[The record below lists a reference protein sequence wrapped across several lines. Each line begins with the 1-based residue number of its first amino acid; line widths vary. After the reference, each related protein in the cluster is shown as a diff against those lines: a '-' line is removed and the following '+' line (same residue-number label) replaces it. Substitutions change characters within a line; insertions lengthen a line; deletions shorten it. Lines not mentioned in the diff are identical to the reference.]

1 MPPGSRPGTSWRPQ
15 PSFSP
20 GSSRMATATR
30 IPPPVKELKRLG
42 QSLWL
47 DNIRRQLITSGELA
61 RLRDEGLSGVT
72 SNPTIFEKAV
82 SGSNDYDEAMVQ
94 LVRAGH
100 KPEEILW
107 ELMVE
112 DVSAAADVFR
122 PIYDKTKGHD
132 GFVSIE
138 VSPTVANSTRRTIAF
153 AEDLRE
159 RCRRP
164 NVMVKIPAT
173 KEGIGAIYDQISKG
187 HNINITLIFSVDRYG
202 EVMEA
207 YLSGLEKLHKG
218 GGELRSVAS
227 VASFFVS
234 RVDTKV
240 DKTLAQKIELST
252 DPAQKR
258 ALERLYGKAAIANSK
273 IAYERFGKTFSGPR
287 WDKLKKAGAQLQ
299 RPLWAS
305 TSTKDPRYPDTY
317 YVEELIGP
325 DTVDTIPP
333 ATLAAFREHGEV
345 RRSLDENVDLS
356 RRQLKQLADAGI
368 DLDQV
373 TNELEVEG
381 VAAFTKSFESLLQ
394 TLSKAAKDIRAGK
407 GPRQWHSLGG
417 LQPAVDA
424 QVAKLQKDDAP
435 RRLWAKDS
443 TLWTPDPAKRQEIH
457 DRLGWLDV
465 ADKMLEKAAELREV
479 AFLGRKFSDVVLLGM
494 GGSSLCPDV
503 LRHTFG
509 AVKGH
514 PKLHVLDT
522 TDPATILG
530 VRAKIKLPTTLF
542 IVASKSGETTETLS
556 HFAFF
561 FDQTKRNGKQFAA
574 ITDPGTSLEKLAK
587 DNGFRWIFSNP
598 PDIGGRYSALSY
610 FGLVPGALMGVNDA
624 ELLERAV
631 EMEHSCADSVP
642 VESNPGAWLG
652 AVMGRLAT
660 QGRNKVTLITSPKVA
675 TFGYWV
681 EQLIAESTGKE
692 GKGIVPIEGEPVGKS
707 AVYGDDRLF
716 VYIRMDADPP
726 HRGVQSLEKSGHPVI
741 TLTMRDKLDLGGEF
755 FCWEVATAIAGAVLG
770 IDAFDQ
776 PNVQESKDNT
786 KKVLAR
792 FKQAGKLPA
801 AESVAAA
808 KAKSGIAALLKQA
821 KRGAYFAIMAYTART
836 PGSEA
841 AIAAIRTA
849 IRDKTTIATTAG
861 YGPRFLHSSG
871 QLHKGGPRTG
881 LFLQIVQ
888 EDAKDVV
895 IPGQP
900 YSFSVLKQAQSLGDL
915 QSLTSR
921 RLPVMRVTLGRDPT
935 AGWRVLAA
943 AVKSAVR

>member
-1 MPPGSRPGTSWRPQ
+1 
-15 PSFSP
+15 
-20 GSSRMATATR
+20 MATRSTAL
-30 IPPPVKELKRLG
+30 KEIRQAG

-61 RLRDEGLSGVT
+61 RLRDEGVTGVT

-82 SGSNDYDEAMVQ
+82 SGSTDYDEAMVS
-94 LVRAGH
+94 LVRAG
-100 KPEEILW
+100 KRPEEMLW
-107 ELMVE
+107 QLMVE

-122 PIYDKTKGHD
+122 AVHERSKMHD
-132 GFVSIE
+132 GYVSIE
-138 VSPTVANSTRRTIAF
+138 VSPTVANNTRRTIAF
-153 AEDLRE
+153 AEDLRD
-159 RCRRP
+159 RCHRP

-173 KEGIGAIYDQISKG
+173 KEGIPAIHDQVAKG
-187 HNINITLIFSVDRYG
+187 HNINITLIFSVDRYA
-202 EVMEA
+202 EVVEA
-207 YLSGLEKLHKG
+207 YLSGLEKHMKAG
-218 GGELRSVAS
+218 GDLRKVAS

-240 DKTLAQKIELST
+240 DKILTEKIALST

-273 IAYERFGKTFSGPR
+273 MAYERFQQLFSGPR
-287 WDKLKKAGAQLQ
+287 WEKLRKAGAQTQ
-299 RPLWAS
+299 RCLWAS

-325 DTVDTIPP
+325 DTVDTVPP

-345 RRSLDENVDLS
+345 RRSLDENVELAK
-356 RRQLKQLADAGI
+356 RQLKQLADAGI

-373 TNELEVEG
+373 TRELEVEG
-381 VAAFTKSFESLLQ
+381 VDAFTKSFE
-394 TLSKAAKDIRAGK
+394 TLVDALRKESQKIKSGK
-407 GPRQWHSLGG
+407 GPRQWYSLGQ
-417 LQPAVDA
+417 LQPKVDA
-424 QVAKLQKDDAP
+424 RVAQLQKEDAP

-443 TLWTPDPAKRQEIH
+443 TLWTSDPAKRDEIR
-457 DRLGWLDV
+457 DRLGWLSV
-465 ADKMLEKAAELREV
+465 ADQMLEHVAELKQLARD
-479 AFLGRKFSDVVLLGM
+479 ARTYSDVVLLGM

-503 LRHTFG
+503 LRNTFG
-509 AVKGH
+509 STKGH
-514 PKLHVLDT
+514 PRLHVLDT

-530 VRAKIKLPTTLF
+530 VRAKIRIQDTLF

-556 HFAFF
+556 HFAYFWGEVNS
-561 FDQTKRNGKQFAA
+561 NGRAGAAGRHFAA

-587 DNGFRWIFSNP
+587 EHGFRWIFRNP

-610 FGLVPGALMGVNDA
+610 FGLVPGALIGVDVA
-624 ELLERAV
+624 EMLERAV
-631 EMEHSCADSVP
+631 EMSHSCADSVP
-642 VESNPGAWLG
+642 VDKNPGVWLG
-652 AVMGRLAT
+652 AVMGELALG
-660 QGRNKVTLITSPKVA
+660 GRNKVTLIASPRIA

-692 GKGIVPIEGEPVGKS
+692 GKGIVPVEGEPVGKP

-716 VYIRMDADPP
+716 VYIRMDGDAP
-726 HRGVQSLEKSGHPVI
+726 HRAVQALEKAGQPVV
-741 TLTMRDKLDLGGEF
+741 TLTMRDRLDLGGEF
-755 FCWEVATAIAGAVLG
+755 LRWEIATAIAGSILR

-786 KKVLAR
+786 KKVLAK
-792 FKQAGKLPA
+792 FKASGKLPP
-801 AESVAAA
+801 AESVAAS
-808 KAKSGIAALLKQA
+808 KSKSGLKALLDRA
-821 KRGAYFAIMAYTART
+821 KPGAYFAIMAYTTRT
-836 PGSEA
+836 AGSEA

-849 IRDKTTIATTAG
+849 VRDHTHHATTAG
-861 YGPRFLHSSG
+861 YGPRFLHSTG
-871 QLHKGGPRTG
+871 QLHKGGPKTG

-888 EDAKDVV
+888 DDTKDVA

-921 RLPVMRVTLGRDPT
+921 RLPVLRVTLGKDAA
-935 AGWRVLAA
+935 AGWKALAA

>member
-1 MPPGSRPGTSWRPQ
+1 MAAGRAQGAFQPATDRRPTP
-15 PSFSP
+15 
-20 GSSRMATATR
+20 
-30 IPPPVKELKRLG
+30 IKELREIG

-61 RLRDEGLSGVT
+61 RLRDEGLTGVT

-82 SGSNDYDEAMVQ
+82 SGSTDYDEAMVQ
-94 LVRAGH
+94 LVREKKRPADM
-100 KPEEILW
+100 LW

-112 DVSAAADVFR
+112 DIQAAADTFR
-122 PIYDKTKGHD
+122 PVYDKTRGKD

-138 VSPTVANSTRRTIAF
+138 VSPTVANNTRQTIRW

-159 RCRRP
+159 RTHRP

-173 KEGIGAIYDQISKG
+173 KEGLPAIQDQISKG
-187 HNINITLIFSVDRYG
+187 HNINVTLIFSVDRYA
-202 EVMEA
+202 EVVDA
-207 YLSGLEKLHKG
+207 YLSGLEKLHSDG
-218 GGELRSVAS
+218 GDLAKVAS

-240 DKTLAQKIELST
+240 DKQLAEKINAT
-252 DPAQKR
+252 PDPREKQ

-273 IAYERFGKTFSGPR
+273 MAYERFKELFDGPR
-287 WDKLKKAGAQLQ
+287 WEKLEKAGALTQ
-299 RPLWAS
+299 RCLWAS

-333 ATLAAFREHGEV
+333 QTLAAFREHGEV
-345 RRSLDENVDLS
+345 RRSLDENVGLAT
-356 RRQLKQLADAGI
+356 RQLKQLAEAGI
-368 DLDQV
+368 SLDQV
-373 TNELEVEG
+373 TQELEVEG
-381 VAAFTKSFESLLQ
+381 VEAFTKSFESLLA
-394 TLSKAAKDIRAGK
+394 TLTKASRDIRAGK
-407 GPRQWHSLGG
+407 GPRQWYSLGR
-417 LQPAVDA
+417 LQPVVDA
-424 QVAKLQKDDAP
+424 QVAKLQKEDAP

-443 TLWTPDPAKRQEIH
+443 TLWSSDPAKRQEIH

-465 ADKMLEKAAELREV
+465 AEKMLEHSHQFTALARD
-479 AFLGRKFSDVVLLGM
+479 GRAYTDVVLLGM

-503 LRHTFG
+503 LRNTFG
-509 AVKGH
+509 AIKGQ
-514 PKLHVLDT
+514 PRLHVLDT
-522 TDPATILG
+522 TDPATILS
-530 VRAKIKLPTTLF
+530 VRAKIRIGKTLF

-556 HFAFF
+556 HFAYFWE
-561 FDQTKRNGKQFAA
+561 QAKGKGRQFAA
-574 ITDPGTSLEKLAK
+574 ITDPGSGLEKLAK
-587 DNGFRWIFSNP
+587 DHDFRWIFPNP

-610 FGLVPGALMGVNDA
+610 FGLVPGALMGINVG
-624 ELLERAV
+624 EMLERAT
-631 EMEHSCADSVP
+631 EMAHSCADSVP
-642 VESNPGAWLG
+642 VEKNPGVWLG
-652 AVMGRLAT
+652 AVMGRMAL
-660 QGRNKVTLITSPKVA
+660 QGRNKVTLIASPRVA

-692 GKGIVPIEGEPVGKS
+692 GKGIVPIEGEAVGKP

-716 VYIRMDADPP
+716 VYMRMAADPP
-726 HRGVQSLEKSGHPVI
+726 NRAVQALEKAGQPVI

-755 FCWEVATAIAGAVLG
+755 FRWEVATAIAGAVLG

-786 KKVLAR
+786 KKVLAK
-792 FKQAGKLPA
+792 FKQTGKLPP

-808 KAKSGIAALLKQA
+808 KAKAGIASLLSKA
-821 KRGAYFAIMAYTART
+821 KRSAYFAIMAYTTRT

-841 AIAAIRTA
+841 AIASIRTA
-849 IRDKTTIATTAG
+849 VRDKTKIATTAG
-861 YGPRFLHSSG
+861 YGPRFLHSTG
-871 QLHKGGPRTG
+871 QLHKGGPKTG

-888 EDAKDVV
+888 DDTRDVK

-900 YSFSVLKQAQSLGDL
+900 FSFAVLKQSQSLGDL

-921 RLPVMRVTLGRDPT
+921 RLPVLRVTVGRDPA
-935 AGWRVLAA
+935 AGWRALAA

>member
-1 MPPGSRPGTSWRPQ
+1 
-15 PSFSP
+15 
-20 GSSRMATATR
+20 MATATQAKPNP
-30 IPPPVKELKRLG
+30 IQELKQIG

-47 DNIRRQLITSGELA
+47 DNIRRQLISSGELA
-61 RLRDEGLSGVT
+61 RLRDEGLTGVT

-82 SGSNDYDEAMVQ
+82 SGSTDYDEAMVQ
-94 LVRAGH
+94 LVREKK
-100 KPEEILW
+100 KPAEMLW

-112 DVSAAADVFR
+112 DIQAAADTFR
-122 PIYDKTKGHD
+122 PVYDKTKGKD

-138 VSPTVANSTRRTIAF
+138 VAPTLANNTRGTIRM

-173 KEGIGAIYDQISKG
+173 KEGLPAIFDQISKG
-187 HNINITLIFSVDRYG
+187 HNINITLIFAVDRYA
-202 EVMEA
+202 EVVEA
-207 YLSGLEKLHKG
+207 YLAGLEKLHKDG
-218 GGELRSVAS
+218 GDLSQVAS

-240 DKTLAQKIELST
+240 DKILAEKAGQTEDPQK
-252 DPAQKR
+252 KR
-258 ALERLYGKAAIANSK
+258 SLDQLLGKAAIANSK
-273 IAYERFGKTFSGPR
+273 MAYERYKELFAGPR
-287 WDKLKKAGAQLQ
+287 WDKLRKAGARSQ
-299 RPLWAS
+299 RCLWAS

-345 RRSLDENVDLS
+345 RRSLDENVDLA
-356 RRQLKQLADAGI
+356 RRQLKQLAGVGVS
-368 DLDQV
+368 LDQV
-373 TNELEVEG
+373 THELEVEG
-381 VAAFTKSFESLLQ
+381 VEAFTKSFESLLAA
-394 TLSKAAKDIRAGK
+394 LEKSAKDIKAGK
-407 GPRQWHSLGG
+407 GPRQWFSLGR
-417 LQPAVDA
+417 LQPAVDT
-424 QVAKLQKDDAP
+424 QIAKLQKDDAP

-443 TLWTPDPAKRQEIH
+443 TLWSADPAKRQEIH

-465 ADKMLEKAAELREV
+465 ADKMLEKSDEFTA
-479 AFLGRKFSDVVLLGM
+479 LGKDGRDYSDVVLLGM

-503 LRHTFG
+503 LRNTFG

-530 VRAKIKLPTTLF
+530 VRSKIKIQSSLF

-556 HFAFF
+556 HFAYFWE
-561 FDQTKRNGKQFAA
+561 QAKRKGRQFAA
-574 ITDPGTSLEKLAK
+574 ITDPGSGLEKLAK
-587 DNGFRWIFSNP
+587 EHEFRWIFPNP

-610 FGLVPGALMGVNDA
+610 FGLVPGALMGVNVR
-624 ELLERAV
+624 EMLERAI

-642 VESNPGAWLG
+642 VESNPGVWLG
-652 AVMGRLAT
+652 GVMGRLAL

-692 GKGIVPIEGEPVGKS
+692 GKGIVPIEGEPLGKP

-716 VYIRMDADPP
+716 VYIRLEADPP
-726 HRGVQSLEKSGHPVI
+726 HRGVQALEKAGHPVV
-741 TLTMRDKLDLGGEF
+741 TLTLRDKLDLGGEF
-755 FCWEVATAIAGAVLG
+755 FRWEVATAIAGAILG

-786 KKVLAR
+786 KKVLAT
-792 FKQAGKLPA
+792 FKSRGKLPA
-801 AESVAAA
+801 AESVAAS
-808 KAKSGIAALLKQA
+808 KAKRALASLLKRA
-821 KRGAYFAIMAYTART
+821 KKGAYLALMAYTART

-849 IRDKTTIATTAG
+849 VRDSKKVATTAG
-861 YGPRFLHSSG
+861 YGPRFLHSTG
-871 QLHKGGPRTG
+871 QLHKGGPKTG
-881 LFLQIVQ
+881 LFLQVVQ
-888 EDAKDVV
+888 DDTKDVA

-900 YSFSVLKQAQSLGDL
+900 YSFSVLKQAQAIGDL

-921 RLPVMRVTLGRDPT
+921 RLPVVRVTLGRDPA
-935 AGWRVLAA
+935 AGWRALVTAVRQ
-943 AVKSAVR
+943 AVK

>member
-1 MPPGSRPGTSWRPQ
+1 
-15 PSFSP
+15 
-20 GSSRMATATR
+20 MATAAPSR
-30 IPPPVKELKRLG
+30 HDPIKELREIG

-47 DNIRRQLITSGELA
+47 DNIRRQLVTSGELA
-61 RLRDEGLSGVT
+61 RLRDEGLTGVT
-72 SNPTIFEKAV
+72 SNPTIFDKAV
-82 SGSNDYDEAMVQ
+82 SGSSDYDEAMVE
-94 LVRAGH
+94 LVRAGQ
-100 KPEEILW
+100 KPADMLW
-107 ELMVE
+107 DLMVE
-112 DVSAAADVFR
+112 DVQAAADVFR
-122 PIYDKTKGHD
+122 PVYDRTKGKD

-138 VSPTVANSTRRTIAF
+138 VGPTIANSTQKTIKF
-153 AEDLRE
+153 AEYLHD
-159 RCRRP
+159 RCKRP

-173 KEGIGAIYDQISKG
+173 KEGLPAIEDQISKG
-187 HNINITLIFSVDRYG
+187 HNINITLIFSVDRYA
-202 EVMEA
+202 EVVEA
-207 YLSGLEKLHKG
+207 FMSGLEKLHRRG
-218 GGELRSVAS
+218 GDVSKVAS

-240 DKTLAQKIELST
+240 DKMLAEKIGATSQLRGKE
-252 DPAQKR
+252 AM
-258 ALERLYGKAAIANSK
+258 ERLYGKAAIANSK
-273 IAYERFGKTFSGPR
+273 MAYERWKELFGTSR
-287 WDKLKKAGAQLQ
+287 WDKLQQAGARTQ
-299 RPLWAS
+299 RCLWAS

-325 DTVDTIPP
+325 ETVDTVPP

-345 RRSLDENVDLS
+345 RQSIDENVDLA
-356 RRQLKQLADAGI
+356 RRQLKQLAEIGVDMG
-368 DLDQV
+368 QV
-373 TNELEVEG
+373 TQELEVEG
-381 VAAFTKSFESLLQ
+381 VDQFVKSFENLLE
-394 TLSKAAKDIRAGK
+394 TLRKKAKDIKAGK
-407 GPRQWHSLGG
+407 GPRQWYSLGR
-417 LQPAVDA
+417 LQPAIDG

-465 ADKMLEKAAELREV
+465 ADKMQEKVGELHDV

-503 LRHTFG
+503 LRNTFG

-530 VRAKIKLPTTLF
+530 VRAKINLPRTLF

-556 HFAFF
+556 HFAYFF
-561 FDQTKRNGKQFAA
+561 AQTKQNGKQFAA
-574 ITDPGTSLEKLAK
+574 ITDPGTSLEKLAR
-587 DNGFRWIFSNP
+587 DNGFRWIFPNP

-610 FGLVPGALMGVNDA
+610 FGLVPGALMGVNVA

-642 VESNPGAWLG
+642 VETNPGAWLG

-692 GKGIVPIEGEPVGKS
+692 GKGIVPIEGEPVGRPK
-707 AVYGDDRLF
+707 VYGDDRLF

-726 HRGVQSLEKSGHPVI
+726 NRAVKALEKYGHAVV
-741 TLTMRDKLDLGGEF
+741 TLTLRDKLDLGGEF
-755 FCWEVATAIAGAVLG
+755 FRWEVATAIAGSILG

-786 KKVLAR
+786 KKVLAT
-792 FKQAGKLPA
+792 FKSRGKLPA

-808 KAKSGIAALLKQA
+808 KAKAGIASLLGRA
-821 KRGAYFAIMAYTART
+821 KKGAYFAIMAYTART

-849 IRDKTTIATTAG
+849 VRDRTKIATTAG
-861 YGPRFLHSSG
+861 YGPRFLHSTG
-871 QLHKGGPRTG
+871 QLHKGGPKTG

-888 EDAKDVV
+888 DDARDVP

-900 YSFSVLKQAQSLGDL
+900 YSFSVLKQAQAIGDL

-921 RLPVMRVTLGRDPT
+921 RLPVVRVTLGRNPA
-935 AGWRVLAA
+935 AGWRALVTAVRA
-943 AVKSAVR
+943 AVR

>member
-1 MPPGSRPGTSWRPQ
+1 
-15 PSFSP
+15 
-20 GSSRMATATR
+20 MATATSR
-30 IPPPVKELKRLG
+30 KPTAIKELRQTG

-61 RLRDEGLSGVT
+61 RLRDEGLTGVT

-82 SGSNDYDEAMVQ
+82 SGSTDYDEAMVR
-94 LVRAGH
+94 LVRDKT
-100 KPEEILW
+100 KPSEMLW
-107 ELMVE
+107 GLMVE
-112 DVSAAADVFR
+112 DIQAAADVFR
-122 PIYDKTKGHD
+122 PTYDKTRGKD

-138 VSPTVANSTRRTIAF
+138 VSPTLANNTRGTIAM
-153 AEDLRE
+153 AEELRD

-173 KEGIGAIYDQISKG
+173 KEGLPAIQDQISKG
-187 HNINITLIFSVDRYG
+187 HNINITLIFAVDRYD
-202 EVMEA
+202 EVVEA
-207 YLSGLEKLHKG
+207 YLSGLERLHKKG
-218 GGELRSVAS
+218 GDLSKVAS

-240 DKTLAQKIELST
+240 DRMLAEKINASA
-252 DPAQKR
+252 DPKEKQAM
-258 ALERLYGKAAIANSK
+258 ERLYGKAAIANSK
-273 IAYERFGKTFSGPR
+273 VAYEHFKQLFSGAR
-287 WDKLKKAGAQLQ
+287 WERLHKAGARTQ

-345 RRSLDENVDLS
+345 RRSLDEGVDIAK
-356 RRQLKQLADAGI
+356 RQLRMLAEIGV

-373 TNELEVEG
+373 THELEVEG
-381 VAAFTKSFESLLQ
+381 VEAFTKSFASLLEAL
-394 TLSKAAKDIRAGK
+394 TTTSKDIKAGK
-407 GPRQWHSLGG
+407 GPRQWHSLGR

-424 QVAKLQKDDAP
+424 QMAKLQKDDAP

-443 TLWTPDPAKRQEIH
+443 TLWTADPAKRQEIH

-465 ADKMLEKAAELREV
+465 ADKMLEKNHQFTALAKD
-479 AFLGRKFSDVVLLGM
+479 GRDYTDVVLLGM

-503 LRHTFG
+503 LRNTFG

-514 PKLHVLDT
+514 PRLHVLDT
-522 TDPATILG
+522 TDPSTILG
-530 VRAKIKLPTTLF
+530 VRSKIKIPSSLF

-556 HFAFF
+556 HFAYFWE
-561 FDQTKRNGKQFAA
+561 QAKRNGRQFAA
-574 ITDPGTSLEKLAK
+574 ITDPGSGLEKLAK
-587 DNGFRWIFSNP
+587 EHDFRWIFPNP

-610 FGLVPGALMGVNDA
+610 FGLVPGALMGVNVQ
-624 ELLERAV
+624 EMLERAV

-642 VESNPGAWLG
+642 VESNPGVWLG
-652 AVMGRLAT
+652 GVMGRLAL
-660 QGRNKVTLITSPKVA
+660 QGRNKLTLIASPKVA

-681 EQLIAESTGKE
+681 EQLIAESTGKQ
-692 GKGIVPIEGEPVGKS
+692 GKGIVPIEGEPVGKPG
-707 AVYGDDRLF
+707 VYGDDRLF
-716 VYIRMDADPP
+716 VYIRMEADPP
-726 HRGVQSLEKSGHPVI
+726 NRAVQALEKAGQPVV

-755 FCWEVATAIAGAVLG
+755 LRWEVAVAVAGSVLG

-786 KKVLAR
+786 KKVLAA
-792 FKQAGKLPA
+792 FKSRGKLPP
-801 AESVAAA
+801 AESVAVSRSRA
-808 KAKSGIAALLKQA
+808 GISSLLRQA
-821 KRGAYFAIMAYTART
+821 KKSAYLAIMAYTART

-849 IRDKTTIATTAG
+849 VRDSTKIATTAG
-861 YGPRFLHSSG
+861 YGPRFLHSTG
-871 QLHKGGPRTG
+871 QLHKGGPKTG

-888 EDAKDVV
+888 EDTKDVT

-900 YSFSVLKQAQSLGDL
+900 YSFSILKQAQSLGDL

-921 RLPVMRVTLGRDPT
+921 RLPVLRVTLGRDPA
-935 AGWRVLAA
+935 AGWRALAA
-943 AVKSAVR
+943 AAKQAVRN

>member
-1 MPPGSRPGTSWRPQ
+1 
-15 PSFSP
+15 
-20 GSSRMATATR
+20 MATATQAKHNP
-30 IPPPVKELKRLG
+30 IKELHQIG

-47 DNIRRQLITSGELA
+47 DNIRRQLISSGELA
-61 RLRDEGLSGVT
+61 RLRDEGLTGVT

-82 SGSNDYDEAMVQ
+82 SGSTDYDEAMVQ
-94 LVRAGH
+94 LVREKK
-100 KPEEILW
+100 KPADMLW

-112 DVSAAADVFR
+112 DIQAAADTFWPV
-122 PIYDKTKGHD
+122 YDKTKGRD

-138 VSPTVANSTRRTIAF
+138 VAPTLANNTRGTIRM

-159 RCRRP
+159 RCKRP

-173 KEGIGAIYDQISKG
+173 KEGLPAIFDQISKG
-187 HNINITLIFSVDRYG
+187 HNINITLIFAVERYA
-202 EVMEA
+202 EVVEA
-207 YLSGLEKLHKG
+207 YLAGLEKLHKEG
-218 GGELRSVAS
+218 GDLSKVAS

-240 DKTLAQKIELST
+240 DKILAEKVNQAQ
-252 DPAQKR
+252 DPQQKR
-258 ALERLYGKAAIANSK
+258 ALDQLFGKAAIANSK
-273 IAYERFGKTFSGPR
+273 LAYEHYKELFAGPR
-287 WDKLKKAGAQLQ
+287 WDKLRKAGARTQ
-299 RPLWAS
+299 RCLWAS

-325 DTVDTIPP
+325 DTVDTVPP

-345 RRSLDENVDLS
+345 RRSLDENVDLAH
-356 RRQLKQLADAGI
+356 RQLKQLAETGV
-368 DLDQV
+368 DLHQV
-373 TNELEVEG
+373 THELEVEG
-381 VAAFTKSFESLLQ
+381 VDAFTKSFESLLGA
-394 TLSKAAKDIRAGK
+394 LEKSAKEIKAGK
-407 GPRQWHSLGG
+407 GPRQWYSLGP

-424 QVAKLQKDDAP
+424 QIAKLQKDSAP

-443 TLWTPDPAKRQEIH
+443 TLWTADPAKRQEIH

-465 ADKMLEKAAELREV
+465 ADKMLEKASEFRDLARQ
-479 AFLGRKFSDVVLLGM
+479 GRALTDVVLLGM

-503 LRHTFG
+503 LRNTFG
-509 AVKGH
+509 SVKGH

-522 TDPATILG
+522 TDPATILS
-530 VRAKIKLPTTLF
+530 VRSKIRLQTSLF

-556 HFAFF
+556 HFAYFWE
-561 FDQTKRNGKQFAA
+561 QTKGNGKQFAA

-587 DNGFRWIFSNP
+587 DHGFRWIFSNP

-610 FGLVPGALMGVNDA
+610 FGLVPGALLGVDVV

-642 VESNPGAWLG
+642 VESNPGVWLG
-652 AVMGRLAT
+652 AVMGRMAT
-660 QGRNKVTLITSPKVA
+660 QGRNKVTLIASPKVA
-675 TFGYWV
+675 TLGYWV

-692 GKGIVPIEGEPVGKS
+692 GKGIVPVEGEPVGKP

-726 HRGVQSLEKSGHPVI
+726 NRAVQALEKAGHPVV

-755 FCWEVATAIAGAVLG
+755 FRWEVATAIAGAVLG

-786 KKVLAR
+786 KKVLAI
-792 FKQAGKLPA
+792 FKGKGKLPA
-801 AESVAAA
+801 AESVAAS
-808 KAKSGIAALLKQA
+808 KARAGIKSLLGKA
-821 KRGAYFAIMAYTART
+821 KRGSYFAIMAYTART

-849 IRDKTTIATTAG
+849 VRDKTKIATTAG
-861 YGPRFLHSSG
+861 YGPRFLHSTG
-871 QLHKGGPRTG
+871 QLHKGGPKTG

-888 EDAKDVV
+888 NDAKDVS

-900 YSFSVLKQAQSLGDL
+900 YSFSVLKQAQAIGDL

-921 RLPVMRVTLGRDPT
+921 RLPVLRVTLGREPA
-935 AGWRVLAA
+935 AGWRALAA
-943 AVKSAVR
+943 AVKQALR